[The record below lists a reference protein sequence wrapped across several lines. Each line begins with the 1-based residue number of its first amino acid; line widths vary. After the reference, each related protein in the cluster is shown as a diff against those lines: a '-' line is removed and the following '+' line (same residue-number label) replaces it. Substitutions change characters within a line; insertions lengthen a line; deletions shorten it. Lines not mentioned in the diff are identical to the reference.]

1 MSGNNFPTGQS
12 PYSIN
17 LPYGYASDGSTNPTA
32 AVEMPWKMNLFNCM
46 NNQAAEYWPN
56 YQFQPFQ
63 PPLPQFPPPQQP
75 PPPPPSFPPQENWP
89 NGYSNQQQG
98 SISGLTTYQTGNN
111 MMPYYFSQY
120 QPQPTYQPA
129 FSTFNQVTQGG
140 FYVDDHNAAGSK
152 KVKAQQGEIK
162 HMPKISWNIVSASV
176 TGTTGEINSKEDA
189 INNRGVE
196 SSAIETVACK
206 MSSSKVDTTHVEVA
220 STNGD
225 GDENGGCATYGPH
238 RGVTT
243 NGVESIINKILAG
256 DKVGRIV
263 CAYCDKTGH
272 RPKSCPNRNKSGN
285 ERRKRNRKKRVASN
299 KTATHTH
306 VDWRKLTSQSTNPL
320 YATGANAIPRGNEK
334 PMSVNKQSTQNPLI
348 STASIVDD
356 SNLDIPLNEIQRS
369 KASKQ
374 DSAEDGC
381 CSPPFRKIR
390 RSCYSFSIEKNAYE
404 KCVPL
409 DSTIKGL
416 PRKEL
421 ERIIMAYDGMMADME
436 EELNHSKERADTL
449 EREVI
454 SLRVKSER
462 RQSVGEHVDE
472 LTNDVT
478 ADQQISSDTS
488 EPTAVKIER
497 IEGTNKDRPKGI
509 PRSPSATVPCIF
521 EMPTANINKNKVV
534 VKTEKL

>member
-17 LPYGYASDGSTNPTA
+17 WPFGYASDGST
-32 AVEMPWKMNLFNCM
+32 NLFNCM

-176 TGTTGEINSKEDA
+176 TGTTGEINSKEDV
-189 INNRGVE
+189 INNGGVE

-225 GDENGGCATYGPH
+225 GDENG
-238 RGVTT
+238 
-243 NGVESIINKILAG
+243 VESIINKILAG
-256 DKVGRIV
+256 DKVGRIF
-263 CAYCDKTGH
+263 CAYCKTSGHKARSCPIKPCFICDKTGH
-272 RPKSCPNRNKSGN
+272 RPKNCPEKRNTSGY
-285 ERRKRNRKKRVASN
+285 ERRKRSGKKLVTSN

-306 VDWRKLTSQSTNPL
+306 VDWRKLTSQSTIPL
-320 YATGANAIPRGNEK
+320 CATGANAIPRGNER
-334 PMSVNKQSTQNPLI
+334 PMSVNKQSAQSPLI

-356 SNLDIPLNEIQRS
+356 SNLYIPLSEIQRS

-381 CSPPFRKIR
+381 SSPPFRKTR
-390 RSCYSFSIEKNAYE
+390 RSCYSFSIEKNVYE

-478 ADQQISSDTS
+478 ADRQISSDTS

-497 IEGTNKDRPKGI
+497 IEGTNKDRPKEI